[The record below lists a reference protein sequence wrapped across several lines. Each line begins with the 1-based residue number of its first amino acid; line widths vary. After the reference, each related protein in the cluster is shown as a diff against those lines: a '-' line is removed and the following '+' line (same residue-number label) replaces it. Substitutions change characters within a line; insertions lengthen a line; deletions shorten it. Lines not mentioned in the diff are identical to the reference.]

1 MHITTDYSYSN
12 NYCLRPYSS
21 MIFKKICN
29 CNSKREYQVL
39 GWFVY
44 NGQTRSIGCGGG
56 GDGSHAPPP
65 PTIFRS
71 RHFPEIMI

>member
-44 NGQTRSIGCGGG
+44 NGQKTRSIGGGGG
-56 GDGSHAPPP
+56 GDGSHAPPQLFFAAD
-65 PTIFRS
+65 IFLK
-71 RHFPEIMI
+71 